1 MPTPRRRRRS
11 PAGRAVRLGPGN
23 SPGWAAYGASRTVG
37 GRRQPIRTPNW
48 NGMLSMDSYLMPLR
62 GFEACSVM
70 LLPA

>member
-11 PAGRAVRLGPGN
+11 PAGRVVRGRAVN
-23 SPGWAAYGASRTVG
+23 SPGWAVCGASRTRG
-37 GRRQPIRTPNW
+37 GAAQPIRTPNW